1 VTWHEVMPE
10 EDLWE
15 GEIIGIEVAGA
26 KVVLL
31 NVNGEIR
38 AFDDRCPHLG
48 SQLSEGD
55 LDGCTLT
62 CAKHLWEFDALTG
75 KGTNPGNSQ
84 LTVLETR
91 VAGGNIEVCVAA
103 TGEH

>member
-1 VTWHEVMPE
+1 MPE

-15 GEIIGIEVAGA
+15 GEIAAVEVAGT

-31 NVNGEIR
+31 NVDGEIR
-38 AFDDRCPHLG
+38 AYEDRCPHLA

-55 LDGCTLT
+55 LDGRILT
-62 CAKHLWEFDALTG
+62 CAMHLWEFDALTG

-91 VAGGNIEVCVAA
+91 VTGGNIEVQA
-103 TGEH
+103 TGTA